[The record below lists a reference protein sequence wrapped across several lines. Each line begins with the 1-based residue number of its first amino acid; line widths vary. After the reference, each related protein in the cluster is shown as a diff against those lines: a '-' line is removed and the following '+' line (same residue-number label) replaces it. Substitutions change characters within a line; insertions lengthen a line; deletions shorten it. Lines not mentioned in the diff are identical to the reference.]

1 VPSTALR
8 HGPDGYYVY
17 IVKPDD
23 TAEMRPLKV
32 GHIGDGLAIIEAGV
46 AVDEEVVTAGQS
58 RLEPGARVETA
69 SANASR

>member
-1 VPSTALR
+1 
-8 HGPDGYYVY
+8 
-17 IVKPDD
+17 
-23 TAEMRPLKV
+23 MRVLLV

-58 RLEPGARVETA
+58 GLEPGARVETA